1 MLSSQQ
7 GRSAEIAALAPAL
20 VSMQTPD
27 FLDLFFCTLVRHQS
41 IGRAE
46 QAEELERAV
55 WADPGDQASQLALA
69 ECLRRLGRLD
79 QAESHLD
86 LLPPTDPEVVAVR
99 ALVALDPGHVLRAQA
114 LLDAD
119 SPGDDH
125 PALARLRGRL
135 VLARDDA
142 PAAVRAFRTAL
153 KAAPGDRDAHFG
165 IAQAL
170 RLAGQPD
177 AARPH
182 SESARAHDRLE
193 SLVKGARARIA
204 GMTRRLSRQ
213 LPRPVSRSTA
223 AMKPAHGTDSPSL
236 MTRTTTT

>member
-99 ALVALDPGHVLRAQA
+99 ALVALDPGDVLRAQA

-142 PAAVRAFRTAL
+142 PAAVRAFRTAS

-165 IAQAL
+165 LAQAL

-182 SESARAHDRLE
+182 SESARADDRLE

-213 LPRPVSRSTA
+213 LPRPARA
-223 AMKPAHGTDSPSL
+223 QPP
-236 MTRTTTT
+236 R